1 VKRAG
6 LLRRRPVYYSLK
18 IGLNLVLLA
27 AGWTVFAVLGQSW
40 WQMLV
45 AVFLAVMFT
54 QTGFIGHD
62 AGHRQISGSKRTDG
76 LIGRVHGNLLIG
88 LSYGWWVSKHNRH
101 HAHPNQIGRDPDIGG
116 RAIAFTPGQ
125 IQARHRLGAWLGRYQ
140 AWLFFP
146 MLLLEGFHLRIA
158 GMRALLGRSGKARW
172 AEAGLLA
179 VHIGGYLTAV
189 FVVLSPLQAV
199 LFLVVQQGL
208 FGVYLGSSFA
218 PNHKGMPVVG
228 KDEKVDFLRRQ
239 VLTSRN
245 IRGSGLTDLALGGL
259 NYQIEHHLFPSMPRP
274 NLRHAQA
281 PVRAFCAQ
289 RGIPYSETGLLASYG
304 QVLRHLHTTGRK
316 PGPEPVADKAATGPG
331 ATLEPGHAED
341 SVRPAATGGRILMA
355 MSPYPAGPRRHLATS
370 PFNAPDPE
378 PPAECFAV
386 DDKVTHDKYGLGT
399 VTGVEEG
406 TALVIDFGSHVQRI
420 LTPSA
425 KLSKL

>member
-1 VKRAG
+1 
-6 LLRRRPVYYSLK
+6 
-18 IGLNLVLLA
+18 
-27 AGWTVFAVLGQSW
+27 
-40 WQMLV
+40 M
-45 AVFLAVMFT
+45 
-54 QTGFIGHD
+54 
-62 AGHRQISGSKRTDG
+62 
-76 LIGRVHGNLLIG
+76 
-88 LSYGWWVSKHNRH
+88 
-101 HAHPNQIGRDPDIGG
+101 
-116 RAIAFTPGQ
+116 
-125 IQARHRLGAWLGRYQ
+125 
-140 AWLFFP
+140 
-146 MLLLEGFHLRIA
+146 
-158 GMRALLGRSGKARW
+158 
-172 AEAGLLA
+172 
-179 VHIGGYLTAV
+179 
-189 FVVLSPLQAV
+189 LSPLQAV
-199 LFLVVQQGL
+199 VFLVVQQGL
-208 FGVYLGSSFA
+208 FGVYLGASFA